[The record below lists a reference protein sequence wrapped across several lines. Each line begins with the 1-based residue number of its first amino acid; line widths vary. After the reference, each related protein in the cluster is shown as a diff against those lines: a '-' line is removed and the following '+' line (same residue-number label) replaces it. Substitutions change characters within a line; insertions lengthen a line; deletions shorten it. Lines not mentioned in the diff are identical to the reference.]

1 MRFLALG
8 YVAAFAVTPTQKV
21 IQLLGDMKAK
31 GEREKHDETVQFAT
45 YKQWCEGTRADKE
58 NQVKA
63 GNEQINSLK
72 ASIAKNASDAKKLG
86 QQIFEHERDI
96 NMWQGDNRD
105 AATIRENEH
114 KTFQGMDQDLT
125 ESIDAVTM
133 AKEVLQKENYRRA
146 QAEKGDSADRSIRSV
161 LMQVSSIPLVDEESL
176 KIINNYL
183 QKGDDDEAH
192 RAVQNPEAH
201 GYSFQSQGIID
212 MLDKLKD
219 KFDKQREE
227 TRAQERK
234 NKESFKMFRANMNNE
249 VNEAGRQKS
258 VKQQAKAAKLQK
270 KGEQEGQL
278 EDTTDTR
285 DDNVE
290 FLGTMISTCEKKA
303 SDFEMRQQLRA
314 DEMVAIDKAV
324 EILSSSSVSGNAE
337 KHFPQDHSF
346 IQLRSTHKLMHA
358 MKQPKV
364 IAYLMQQAQKLNSAA
379 LTALASRAEGD
390 PLRKVKQMIKD
401 LIVKLMEEATE
412 EAEKQAWCEK
422 ELHENEHTRN
432 QKTDKVQLLSAT
444 IDQLETSTVK
454 LAEDIQ
460 RLTESNQNMDQAVA
474 KAVAERQEEKA
485 MNAVTVADAKEG
497 QSAVAQAI
505 EVLQEFYAK
514 AGTATALMQRRGD
527 TVQPE
532 APAVFDSPY
541 QGQQGENSG
550 IIGVLEVIQSDFAR
564 LEADTTNAEAEAVKA
579 QTEFLNKT
587 ELLKAQ
593 QEKDIEHFTA
603 NRNDQLKLLA
613 DSKNDIIGTQ
623 KELDA
628 ANAYFQ
634 VLQGQCIA
642 KSGNDYEGRAQARQE
657 EIQSLQ
663 EAMRILKG
671 EEFE

>member
-1 MRFLALG
+1 MLTANL
-8 YVAAFAVTPTQKV
+8 
-21 IQLLGDMKAK
+21 
-31 GEREKHDETVQFAT
+31 
-45 YKQWCEGTRADKE
+45 
-58 NQVKA
+58 N
-63 GNEQINSLK
+63 NEI
-72 ASIAKNASDAKKLG
+72 
-86 QQIFEHERDI
+86 
-96 NMWQGDNRD
+96 
-105 AATIRENEH
+105 
-114 KTFQGMDQDLT
+114 
-125 ESIDAVTM
+125 
-133 AKEVLQKENYRRA
+133 
-146 QAEKGDSADRSIRSV
+146 
-161 LMQVSSIPLVDEESL
+161 
-176 KIINNYL
+176 
-183 QKGDDDEAH
+183 DEA
-192 RAVQNPEAH
+192 
-201 GYSFQSQGIID
+201 
-212 MLDKLKD
+212 
-219 KFDKQREE
+219 
-227 TRAQERK
+227 T
-234 NKESFKMFRANMNNE
+234 
-249 VNEAGRQKS
+249 RQKS

-270 KGEQEGQL
+270 KGEEEGELQ
-278 EDTTDTR
+278 DTTDTR

-290 FLGTMISTCEKKA
+290 FLGSMIATCEKKA

-324 EILSSSSVSGNAE
+324 EILSSKSVSGKAE

-346 IQLRSTHKLMHA
+346 LQLRSTHKLLKG

-412 EAEKQAWCEK
+412 EAEKQAWCET

-432 QKTDKVQLLSAT
+432 QKTNKVELLSAT

-474 KAVAERQEEKA
+474 KATAERQEEKA

-514 AGTATALMQRRGD
+514 ASTATALVQRRGD

-541 QGQQGENSG
+541 KGQQGENSG
-550 IIGVLEVIQSDFAR
+550 IIGMLEVIQSDFAR

-579 QTEFLNKT
+579 HTEFLNKT

-613 DSKNDIIGTQ
+613 DSKNDIIGTK

-663 EAMRILKG
+663 EALRILKG

>member
-8 YVAAFAVTPTQKV
+8 YVAAIAVTPTQKV
-21 IQLLGDMKAK
+21 IQLLQDMKSK

-58 NQVKA
+58 GQVKT

-96 NMWQGDNRD
+96 AMWEGDKKD
-105 AATIRENEH
+105 SATVRENEH
-114 KTFQGMDQDLT
+114 KTFEGMDQDLT

-133 AKEVLQKENYRRA
+133 AREVLQKENYRRA

-161 LMQVSSIPLVDEESL
+161 LMQVSGTPLIDEESL

-212 MLDKLKD
+212 MLVKLKD
-219 KFDKQREE
+219 KFDKQRTD
-227 TRAQERK
+227 TRNLERK
-234 NKESFKMFRANMNNE
+234 NKESFEMLTANLNNE
-249 VNEAGRQKS
+249 IDEATRQKS

-270 KGEQEGQL
+270 KGEEEGELQ
-278 EDTTDTR
+278 DTTDTR

-290 FLGTMISTCEKKA
+290 FLGTMIATCEKKA

-324 EILSSSSVSGNAE
+324 EILSSKAVSGNAE

-346 IQLRSTHKLMHA
+346 LQLRSTHKLMHG
-358 MKQPKV
+358 MRQPKV

-422 ELHENEHTRN
+422 ELLENEHTRN
-432 QKTDKVQLLSAT
+432 QKTDKVELLSAT

-474 KAVAERQEEKA
+474 KATAERQEEKA

-505 EVLQEFYAK
+505 EVLQEFYAN
-514 AGTATALMQRRGD
+514 ASTATALVQRRGD

-532 APAVFDSPY
+532 APEIFDSPY
-541 QGQQGENSG
+541 KGQQGENTG
-550 IIGVLEVIQSDFAR
+550 IIGMLEVIQSDFAR

-579 QTEFLNKT
+579 HTEFLNKT

-613 DSKNDIIGTQ
+613 DSKNDIIGTK

-628 ANAYFQ
+628 ANAYYQ

-663 EAMRILKG
+663 EALRILKG